1 MKRIIAFVM
10 TAALMLIGVQ
20 AFAQDIIL
28 KTDNTII
35 RANIEEING
44 ENVVYH
50 AYDNPDGPV
59 FKLPISQIQSIQFK
73 NGTEQKFNQQP
84 APVYNRAPQVYAG
97 PNFSQRLTRRGSNL
111 YLGTYELN
119 DEEIRQVIGQDLWE
133 ETFVGA
139 RGQYGFAQAMT
150 LVGDVFLAFGIGG
163 SITLLATRW
172 QNSIGWTFFYVGYS
186 GALTFFS
193 IAIPF
198 SSMANGR
205 LNWLVQEANHRN
217 GYAFEPK
224 LNMGLAPH
232 GVGLTVT
239 F

>member
-1 MKRIIAFVM
+1 MKKLFAFVM

-50 AYDNPDGPV
+50 AYDNPDGPI

-73 NGTEQKFNQQP
+73 NGTEQKFNQAP
-84 APVYNRAPQVYAG
+84 ANRFAQQVPVYSAPNYG
-97 PNFSQRLTRRGSNL
+97 QRLTRRGANL
-111 YLGTYELN
+111 YLGTYQLDDN
-119 DEEIRQVIGQDLWE
+119 QIREIIGQDLWE

-139 RGQYGFAQAMT
+139 RGQYSFGSAME
-150 LVGDVFLAFGIGG
+150 LVGDAFLGFGIGG
-163 SITLLATRW
+163 MISGLVA
-172 QNSIGWTFFYVGYS
+172 NSSLGWTFAYIGFS
-186 GALTFFS
+186 GALTFFT
-193 IAIPF
+193 IGIPF
-198 SSMANGR
+198 ASIGNGR
-205 LNWLVQEANHRN
+205 MNWVVEEANKRN
-217 GYAFEPK
+217 GYAFQPK
-224 LNMGLAPH
+224 MNMGFAPH
-232 GVGLTVT
+232 GLGLTVT